1 AFRLLAGYAFRE
13 RKGLSNRFRIGE
25 GLVGQCALE
34 RERILLTEAP
44 PDYVQISSGL
54 GEPRARSAGVPP
66 AGCAGRGKGIVELA
80 SFGRFS
86 EIQLAFL
93 EQLSES
99 IGIVLNTI
107 SAGMRTEE
115 LLKQSQALTE
125 ELQSQQEELTE
136 TNKRLEAQAKTLRES
151 EELLK

>member
-1 AFRLLAGYAFRE
+1 QAFRLLAGYAFRE

-54 GEPRARSAGVPP
+54 GEARARSVVVQPVGFVGHVKAV
-66 AGCAGRGKGIVELA
+66 VDVA

-86 EIQLAFL
+86 ARQLAFL

-107 SAGMRTEE
+107 SAGMRTAE
-115 LLKQSQALTE
+115 LLKQSQALPE
-125 ELQSQQEELTE
+125 ELQSQQAELTE
-136 TNKRLEAQAKTLRES
+136 TSQRLEAQA
-151 EELLK
+151 